1 MIDTVH
7 FRLRQDEAGRVDM
20 LSETSCYF
28 NVTGEHNFN
37 GEIVLS
43 GNIGRLKITASRH
56 QIKIKDGSLCKWFL
70 GDNFQTMGRGDIQR
84 AIEKLSDTL
93 HLPIDKATVTRL
105 DIAQNFIMNYNTDT
119 YMNHLGLLK
128 NTTRL
133 QEPNG
138 LYYSRKDSRLC
149 FYDKVREQKNIREL
163 VPELYKNRNVLRYE
177 QRYTKKIGTQLNVP
191 EVTGALLY
199 DEAFYIK
206 LLNRWQNTY
215 YAIEKINDITLNFEA
230 METKQKL
237 YKMGILSLIEK
248 AGGQLE
254 MINQINEAQ
263 KKGILKRKQ
272 AYDLR
277 QAVNNAC
284 KISEGITIPNE
295 AIKELDKKVKETIRF
310 YR

>member
-7 FRLRQDEAGRVDM
+7 FRLRQDEAGSVDM

-56 QIKIKDGSLCKWFL
+56 QINIKNGSLCKWFL

-84 AIEKLSDTL
+84 AIENLSDTL
-93 HLPIDKATVTRL
+93 HLPIDDATVTRL
-105 DIAQNFIMNYNTDT
+105 DIAQNFIMKYKTSV
-119 YMNHLGLLK
+119 YMNHLGLMK
-128 NTTRL
+128 NATRL

-138 LYYSRKDSRLC
+138 LYYIQKNGRLC
-149 FYDKVREQKNIREL
+149 FYDKVKEQRNNREP
-163 VPELYKNRNVLRYE
+163 VPELYKDRNVLRYE
-177 QRYTKKIGTQLNVP
+177 QRYTKRIASQLGVSK
-191 EVTGALLY
+191 VTGALLY

-206 LLNRWQNTY
+206 LLGQWQNTY
-215 YAIEKINDITLNFEA
+215 FFIKKINDITLNFEA
-230 METKQKL
+230 MDTKQKL

-254 MINQINEAQ
+254 MIDQINEAQ

-277 QAVNNAC
+277 QAVADAC
-284 KISEGITIPNE
+284 KISEGISIPSE
-295 AIKELDKKVKETIRF
+295 DIKELDKKVKETTRF